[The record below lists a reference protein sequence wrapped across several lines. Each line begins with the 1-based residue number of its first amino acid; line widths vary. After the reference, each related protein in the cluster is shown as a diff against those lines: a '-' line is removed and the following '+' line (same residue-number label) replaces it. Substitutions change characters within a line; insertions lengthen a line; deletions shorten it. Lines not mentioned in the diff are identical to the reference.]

1 MSLVFKP
8 AASRLARA
16 WSSIALL
23 TVALFLF
30 SGVARADTQ
39 RLLATDAESCL
50 SCHRHTGLGMVDE
63 ESGDLRLFFCS
74 ERYYANRQGPHA
86 RLECTDCH
94 PRDEVEEIPHKE
106 VSRVDCTNTC
116 HLVSPSGAEISF
128 SHENVAERMARSVH
142 NHEAL
147 ADLPFP
153 DPLLDEGQADCL
165 YCHDQPRFRD
175 EAGRTCT
182 HRGSEPST
190 RCDTCH
196 DEGLPVDVDYFV
208 RHTQGRMAS
217 ARDVEEQAD
226 ICGTCHSNPALR
238 EHMEKH
244 DSVTSYFHSFHGKAA
259 RLGDTATATCVHCHQ
274 SDESDVHLV
283 LSKEDEASRTHPDRV
298 VETCRTVECHPNA
311 VPELSSASVH
321 QRLEPRSAT
330 IEYIVMSA
338 FLLLTV
344 SVMTVYFLLLI
355 LEQLNVVIRRED
367 EEHRQLV
374 ALAEAVKRD
383 PEGRRRL
390 MRLDVP
396 QRVQHWLLAISFIL
410 LVLTGMP
417 LKFSDASWAPGLIAM
432 FGGVPGA
439 RVIHRIN
446 AIVISI
452 TWFYHWYYLGRALWG
467 DVKRRMAAEPS
478 RKLWVHAAL
487 SVYHSPITLRPQDVL
502 HFAQLYLYL
511 LGLRKHRPEHGRFHF
526 SQKFEWMAVF
536 WGMIVIG
543 SSGAALWA
551 VDLLPGILGGRVL
564 NFALIAHSDE
574 AFLAFIYIAVVHF
587 VAVVFSPAV
596 FPLSKGSLTGD
607 MPAVELAEAH
617 IGYLREVAADL
628 GITAE
633 ARPHRRNAKSLLQQI
648 VRRSYALALACVMAL
663 LAYQSTSFLIHEF
676 SGPHD
681 AVDTSALPLRLVPEA
696 MAVGSED
703 PVAVSGANLGQL
715 SRNPLSHFHL
725 IPPWFSPDRA
735 NGCADGGCHEALPHA
750 ERKETRAFLN
760 MHATFMD
767 CQVCHAEAQ
776 PAAESL
782 AWMDLKEHSPRPAPA
797 VLQLATLLE
806 EPFPTEEQALTE
818 LSDRVVE
825 LLEQAVEESGG
836 DEEIVEWHHTLA
848 TSRVGGPL
856 HLHTLRK
863 LRAGILLHGHGEYG
877 ARMGVPGWGFAVPP
891 EAEAAAARLRAAGDQ
906 AEQADVDQVH
916 RGFVTPEPDCAR
928 CHGEDPGYVPFE
940 ALGYPV
946 HRASS
951 LRSNEVVRQVDSAA
965 RGETFYLPTLLRI
978 QSGDAQGEEEQEEGE
993 LGEGAEES
1001 AEEGVEPAAEARP

>member
-1 MSLVFKP
+1 MSLVSKP
-8 AASRLARA
+8 VASRQALAWSVLALLSLALFVFSGEARA
-16 WSSIALL
+16 ES
-23 TVALFLF
+23 
-30 SGVARADTQ
+30 Q

-50 SCHRHTGLGMVDE
+50 SCHRHTGLGLVDE

-94 PRDEVEEIPHKE
+94 PREEVEEIPHKE
-106 VSRVDCTNTC
+106 VSKVDCTSTC
-116 HLVSPSGAEISF
+116 HLLSSSGAEISF
-128 SHENVAERMARSVH
+128 SHEEVADRMERSVH
-142 NHEAL
+142 RSETL
-147 ADLPFP
+147 AELPFP
-153 DPLLDEGQADCL
+153 EPLVRDDQASCL

-182 HRGSEPST
+182 HRGEEPSA
-190 RCDTCH
+190 RCDVCH

-208 RHTQGRMAS
+208 RHTQGRLAP
-217 ARDVEEQAD
+217 ARDVEEQAE

-238 EHMEKH
+238 EHMERH

-259 RLGDTATATCVHCHQ
+259 RLGATETATCVHCHQ
-274 SDESDVHLV
+274 SEEGDVHLM
-283 LSKEDEASRTHPDRV
+283 LSKEDEASPTHPDQV
-298 VETCRTVECHPNA
+298 HQTCRTVECHPNA
-311 VPELSSASVH
+311 VPELSSAGVH
-321 QRLEPRSAT
+321 LRLEPRSLT
-330 IEYIVMSA
+330 VEYVVMAA

-367 EEHRQLV
+367 DEHHRLV
-374 ALAEAVKRD
+374 ALARAVKQD

-396 QRVQHWLLAISFIL
+396 QRIQHWLLAISFIL

-417 LKFSDASWAPGLIAM
+417 LKFSDAAWAPELIAL
-432 FGGVPGA
+432 FGGVSGA
-439 RVIHRIN
+439 RLVHRIN
-446 AIVISI
+446 AIIISV
-452 TWFYHWYYLGRALWG
+452 TWFYHWYYLGRALWF
-467 DVKRRMAAEPS
+467 DVKRRRLADPS
-478 RKLWVHAAL
+478 RSAWVHAGLA
-487 SVYHSPITLRPQDVL
+487 VYHSPITLRPQDVL

-511 LGLRKHRPEHGRFHF
+511 LGLRKRRPEHGRFHF

-617 IGYLREVAADL
+617 IGYLKKVAEEL
-628 GITAE
+628 GITVE
-633 ARPHRRNAKSLLQQI
+633 PEHHEINAKTVLQQI
-648 VRRSYALALACVMAL
+648 VRRSYALGLACVMAV
-663 LAYQSTSFLIHEF
+663 LAYHSTSFLIHEF

-681 AVDTSALPLRLVPEA
+681 AVDTAALPLRLVPEA

-715 SRNPLSHFHL
+715 SRNPVAHFHL
-725 IPPWFSPDRA
+725 VPPWFAPDEA
-735 NGCADGGCHEALPHA
+735 NGCATGGCHEALPHG
-750 ERKETRAFLN
+750 ESKETRAFLN

-767 CQVCHAEAQ
+767 CQVCHAEVQ
-776 PAAESL
+776 PASDSL
-782 AWMDLKEHSPRPAPA
+782 AWVDLEEHAPRAAPA
-797 VLQLATLLE
+797 VLQLATLLDQ
-806 EPFPTEEQALTE
+806 PIPAMPDALHE
-818 LSDRVVE
+818 LDDRVVE
-825 LLEQAVEESGG
+825 LLEMAVEESGG
-836 DEEIVEWHHTLA
+836 DEELIEWHRILA
-848 TSRVGGPL
+848 GARVGGPL
-856 HLHTLRK
+856 HLHTLERI
-863 LRAGILLHGHGEYG
+863 RAGILLHGHGEYG
-877 ARMGVPGWGFAVPP
+877 ARLGVPSWGFAVPP
-891 EAEAAAARLRAAGDQ
+891 EAQAAAERLRGAGDQ
-906 AEQADVDQVH
+906 ADQADVDAVH
-916 RGFVTPEPDCAR
+916 QGFVAPEPDCAR
-928 CHGEDPGYVPFE
+928 CHGDDPGYVPFE
-940 ALGYPV
+940 ALGYPA
-946 HRASS
+946 HQADS
-951 LRSNEVVRQVDSAA
+951 LRVNEVVRQVDSAA

-978 QSGDAQGEEEQEEGE
+978 QSDGGDGEQADGATDEPGE
-993 LGEGAEES
+993 DAFPED
-1001 AEEGVEPAAEARP
+1001 AEAAPEEAQP